1 MASVTWRCSWRG
13 ASDAAAEVKVQELP
27 DARGGVAALSA
38 LPLRLTRPEADAS
51 AACELELQW
60 PAQPLRCVQLQLQV
74 QCSARHIELH
84 AEGTRRNMLGETY
97 LGTFRGAKQSAH
109 GQEPQLFAMS
119 PAFKQS
125 DRDCDVL
132 KSLRALRVKF
142 VSLAGD
148 KSALDL
154 QHFQCV
160 FVPME
165 PVATVDAR

>member
-1 MASVTWRCSWRG
+1 MAR
-13 ASDAAAEVKVQELP
+13 AAAALC
-27 DARGGVAALSA
+27 AA
-38 LPLRLTRPEADAS
+38 P
-51 AACELELQW
+51 AAG
-60 PAQPLRCVQLQLQV
+60 